1 MRPSDE
7 VLAKQIEEDLIY
19 LNNKFSGVE
28 IKFLYKSSEDNWK
41 NKVDSYWD
49 SKIIIVK
56 VKEIDIELTWRNRPK
71 FEFEV
76 ILNKNKN
83 FPNME
88 TLYSYNNIL
97 KCKEDVEKFLIPI
110 LNPGLGKIN
119 YLNDLIQYKLT
130 QGSKWQN

>member
-28 IKFLYKSSEDNWK
+28 IKFLYKLSEDNFK

-49 SKIIIVK
+49 GKIIIVK

-76 ILNKNKN
+76 VLTKH

-97 KCKEDVEKFLIPI
+97 KSKEDVEKFLIPI
-110 LNPGLGKIN
+110 LNTGLGKVN
-119 YLNDLIQYKLT
+119 YLNNLIRCKLIQGRK
-130 QGSKWQN
+130 

>member
-1 MRPSDE
+1 MKMRPSDE

-28 IKFLYKSSEDNWK
+28 IKFLYKLSEDNWK

-49 SKIIIVK
+49 GKIIIVK

-71 FEFEV
+71 LEFEV

-83 FPNME
+83 FPHME

-119 YLNDLIQYKLT
+119 YLNNLIKCKLT
-130 QGSKWQN
+130 QRSK